1 MSHHTKL
8 NVPTYIDS
16 PTAPKNSEATDTN
29 PLLFHFPICEQTFKK
44 LGCKSLLLFSL
55 SLLASDNDLGSS
67 DATDL
72 QKWITR
78 TLFS

>member
-1 MSHHTKL
+1 
-8 NVPTYIDS
+8 
-16 PTAPKNSEATDTN
+16 
-29 PLLFHFPICEQTFKK
+29 
-44 LGCKSLLLFSL
+44 LLFSL